1 MHKIILVPIDLN
13 AGALSQN
20 VITEINDYA
29 KDKNV
34 KFHFITVILPSEQL
48 FDYGLTFPVMTEN
61 AKSED
66 QRIKALLEKLDAATE
81 KFAVQKEQIST
92 GVLIGSAA
100 EAILDNAER
109 IKADLIVIGSKN
121 PTMKSRFL
129 GSTASALI
137 HYANISVLVVR

>member
-34 KFHFITVILPSEQL
+34 KFHFVTVILPSEQL
-48 FDYGLTFPVMTEN
+48 FDYSLTFPVMTEN

-92 GVLIGSAA
+92 GVLI
-100 EAILDNAER
+100 
-109 IKADLIVIGSKN
+109 
-121 PTMKSRFL
+121 
-129 GSTASALI
+129 
-137 HYANISVLVVR
+137 

>member
-34 KFHFITVILPSEQL
+34 KFHFVTVILPSEQL

-61 AKSED
+61 AKS
-66 QRIKALLEKLDAATE
+66 
-81 KFAVQKEQIST
+81 
-92 GVLIGSAA
+92 
-100 EAILDNAER
+100 
-109 IKADLIVIGSKN
+109 
-121 PTMKSRFL
+121 
-129 GSTASALI
+129 
-137 HYANISVLVVR
+137 

>member
-34 KFHFITVILPSEQL
+34 KFHFVTVILPSEQL

-109 IKADLIVIGSKN
+109 IKADLIVIGSKTVSYTHLTL
-121 PTMKSRFL
+121 PTILGLCRSRW
-129 GSTASALI
+129 SPY
-137 HYANISVLVVR
+137 H